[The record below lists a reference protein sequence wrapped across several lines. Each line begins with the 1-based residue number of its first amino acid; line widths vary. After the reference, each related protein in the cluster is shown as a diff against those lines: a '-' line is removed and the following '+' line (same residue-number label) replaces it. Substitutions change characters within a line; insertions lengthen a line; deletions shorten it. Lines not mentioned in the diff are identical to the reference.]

1 MAILEQT
8 MKLDQ
13 AVKAAQ
19 AVAAAKASGEARAI
33 IDAGRDALAAD
44 LDKKLGHTVTG
55 DRCLHALRAL
65 CHSGNFRNGAE
76 TSGTALHALRALC
89 SQPCT
94 QLHARCTVRLARRV
108 GSGLH
113 RTRVYA
119 GCRRQSRWR
128 AFLSID
134 RWWAWRLH
142 NCYVGGLPDRLVA
155 IKWYN
160 RPAARSSTSNNNK

>member
-1 MAILEQT
+1 
-8 MKLDQ
+8 
-13 AVKAAQ
+13 
-19 AVAAAKASGEARAI
+19 
-33 IDAGRDALAAD
+33 
-44 LDKKLGHTVTG
+44 
-55 DRCLHALRAL
+55 LHALRAL

-94 QLHARCTVRLARRV
+94 QLHARCTVRLACRV

-113 RTRVYA
+113 RTRVSP
-119 GCRRQSRWR
+119 GCRRQYVCMPAGCRGQSRWC
-128 AFLSID
+128 AFLPSD
-134 RWWAWRLH
+134 RWCAWRLH
-142 NCYVGGLPDRLVA
+142 DCYVGGLPDRLVA

>member
-1 MAILEQT
+1 MEQT

-113 RTRVYA
+113 RTRVYP
-119 GCRRQSRWR
+119 GCCRQYVCRLSPPVEMARFSFDRSLVGMASTQLLRWR
-128 AFLSID
+128 FA
-134 RWWAWRLH
+134 
-142 NCYVGGLPDRLVA
+142 
-155 IKWYN
+155 
-160 RPAARSSTSNNNK
+160 

>member
-65 CHSGNFRNGAE
+65 CHSGNFRNVQKLPKRRGNFRNGVACFARAVL
-76 TSGTALHALRALC
+76 TAMHAAARTLHRALGAPGRLGLASHASLC
-89 SQPCT
+89 RLSPPVEMARFPFDRSLVGMAST
-94 QLHARCTVRLARRV
+94 QLL
-108 GSGLH
+108 
-113 RTRVYA
+113 
-119 GCRRQSRWR
+119 RWR
-128 AFLSID
+128 FA
-134 RWWAWRLH
+134 
-142 NCYVGGLPDRLVA
+142 
-155 IKWYN
+155 
-160 RPAARSSTSNNNK
+160 

>member
-1 MAILEQT
+1 MPSQSLSGGRPPRPTVRLFLGRSVCPNSSARSAAQKEAEKHEVAILEQT

-65 CHSGNFRNGAE
+65 CHS
-76 TSGTALHALRALC
+76 HARTPHARRMHRALGALARLGLAWHTSLCRLSPAASRGGALSFRSLVGMAC
-89 SQPCT
+89 SQ
-94 QLHARCTVRLARRV
+94 LLRWRLA
-108 GSGLH
+108 
-113 RTRVYA
+113 
-119 GCRRQSRWR
+119 
-128 AFLSID
+128 
-134 RWWAWRLH
+134 
-142 NCYVGGLPDRLVA
+142 
-155 IKWYN
+155 
-160 RPAARSSTSNNNK
+160 